1 MELELDVIVV
11 LIVFIGF
18 CIGSALLVRTANS
31 EMKKQETEE
40 YKTVENTQNKKQLK

>member
-18 CIGSALLVRTANS
+18 CIGSALLVRTAHN
-31 EMKKQETEE
+31 EMKKQENEE
-40 YKTVENTQNKKQLK
+40 YKTIENTQNKE